1 MWYIQYINLTHI
13 FSLSEY
19 SPGLSNFL
27 ISHIAKIKNS
37 LLRILILSQLLFLQ
51 LIAFTQN
58 QPKMSTVIGDYNLTG
73 VMEMVSILRLNAD
86 STFQFYFA
94 YGAADREGSGTWIL
108 QDSTVI
114 LNSKHRPP
122 KDFKLIKSSITNEKD
137 FTIRFAD
144 INPSFFP
151 FLECQLKTND
161 KLLELKPGSDG
172 IITAPPGDYTS
183 IGFIFVLCGDRPS
196 WFTDLKKG
204 HNSFTIG
211 IEPWICEVFFNNIRL
226 TFKEHMLVG
235 QHPLAEGSLFT
246 FRKQD
251 HGKR

>member
-1 MWYIQYINLTHI
+1 MYNF
-13 FSLSEY
+13 FSLFEY
-19 SPGLSNFL
+19 NPGLSNF
-27 ISHIAKIKNS
+27 ITSPIAKIKNC
-37 LLRILILSQLLFLQ
+37 LLRTFLLTLLVFLQ
-51 LIAFTQN
+51 LIAFTQK
-58 QPKMSTVIGDYNLTG
+58 QPKMSTVIGDYNLSG
-73 VMEMVSILRLNAD
+73 VMEMVSVLRLNAD

-114 LNSKHRPP
+114 LNSKPRPS
-122 KDFKLIKSSITNEKD
+122 KDFKLIESSITNEKD
-137 FTIRFAD
+137 FTIRFAE

-151 FLECQLKTND
+151 FLECQLKTSGE
-161 KLLELKPGSDG
+161 LLELKPNSDG

-183 IGFIFVLCGDRPS
+183 IGFLFVLCGDRPS

-211 IEPWICEVFFNNIRL
+211 IEPWICEVFFNDIRL

-235 QHPLAEGSLFT
+235 QHPLAEGSHFT

-251 HGKR
+251 HGKQ

>member
-1 MWYIQYINLTHI
+1 LTNFI
-13 FSLSEY
+13 I
-19 SPGLSNFL
+19 SP
-27 ISHIAKIKNS
+27 IAKIKNC
-37 LLRILILSQLLFLQ
+37 LLRIFLLTLLLFPQ
-51 LIAFTQN
+51 LIAFTQK
-58 QPKMSTVIGDYNLTG
+58 QPTMSTVIGDYNLSG

-114 LNSKHRPP
+114 LNSKPRPP
-122 KDFKLIKSSITNEKD
+122 KDFKLIESRITNDKD

-151 FLECQLKTND
+151 FLECQLKTSGE
-161 KLLELKPGSDG
+161 LLELKPGSDG
-172 IITAPPGDYTS
+172 MITAPPGDYTA
-183 IGFIFVLCGDRPS
+183 IGFLFVLCGDRPS
-196 WFTDLKKG
+196 WITDLKKG

-226 TFKEHMLVG
+226 TVKEHMLVG
-235 QHPLAEGSLFT
+235 QHPLAEGNQFT

-251 HGKR
+251 HGKQ